1 MSNCIKQNKNT
12 LLNSYFIMERQLSAN
27 MVAKELYQQRKLFK
41 PYCQL
46 RKRSKSNGEAM
57 DVDSLPEESR
67 DVAMEVELPSVV
79 ACTEGFSTNKL
90 VQFNIE
96 DIDSE
101 DVDDPQV
108 FLWNFPYSPIFQQLI
123 SSPGYVHYS

>member
-1 MSNCIKQNKNT
+1 
-12 LLNSYFIMERQLSAN
+12 
-27 MVAKELYQQRKLFK
+27 
-41 PYCQL
+41 
-46 RKRSKSNGEAM
+46 
-57 DVDSLPEESR
+57 
-67 DVAMEVELPSVV
+67 MEVELPSVV

-108 FLWNFPYSPIFQQLI
+108 FLWNFSGWGVIIPRREEVQTDFNFNPSFWE
-123 SSPGYVHYS
+123 

>member
-1 MSNCIKQNKNT
+1 
-12 LLNSYFIMERQLSAN
+12 
-27 MVAKELYQQRKLFK
+27 
-41 PYCQL
+41 
-46 RKRSKSNGEAM
+46 
-57 DVDSLPEESR
+57 
-67 DVAMEVELPSVV
+67 MEVELPSVV

-108 FLWNFPYSPIFQQLI
+108 FL
-123 SSPGYVHYS
+123 

>member
-1 MSNCIKQNKNT
+1 MQIRFPQ
-12 LLNSYFIMERQLSAN
+12 EPQ
-27 MVAKELYQQRKLFK
+27 
-41 PYCQL
+41 
-46 RKRSKSNGEAM
+46 
-57 DVDSLPEESR
+57 DVE
-67 DVAMEVELPSVV
+67 MEVELPSVV

-108 FLWNFPYSPIFQQLI
+108 FL
-123 SSPGYVHYS
+123 

>member
-1 MSNCIKQNKNT
+1 MNAK
-12 LLNSYFIMERQLSAN
+12 YVYVEPLSEFTEN
-27 MVAKELYQQRKLFK
+27 IFQ
-41 PYCQL
+41 
-46 RKRSKSNGEAM
+46 
-57 DVDSLPEESR
+57 ESQ
-67 DVAMEVELPSVV
+67 DAAMEVELPSVV

-108 FLWNFPYSPIFQQLI
+108 LFLVFTQPTYLCFVL
-123 SSPGYVHYS
+123 YVLYLSYGRCSILNS

>member
-1 MSNCIKQNKNT
+1 
-12 LLNSYFIMERQLSAN
+12 
-27 MVAKELYQQRKLFK
+27 
-41 PYCQL
+41 
-46 RKRSKSNGEAM
+46 
-57 DVDSLPEESR
+57 
-67 DVAMEVELPSVV
+67 MEVELPSVV

-108 FLWNFPYSPIFQQLI
+108 FLWNFPYSPIFQLLI